1 MTYLSASR
9 RDGPCG
15 DITFSFR
22 VKNNFNSA
30 VPSLQIMSVCCQ
42 CWTTLQMKELRI
54 HFAENGFLIKL
65 DLEQHKCTTWL
76 QLTPNKC
83 AAKDVIYLNVFL
95 SLLFLNTV
103 LFFPYLL
110 LSYHV
115 LFIRPYNLPANA
127 ASTNACWEAPFFCLL
142 CHY

>member
-83 AAKDVIYLNVFL
+83 AAKDLNLFECISLIIIFEYCLVLPLFAFIL
-95 SLLFLNTV
+95 SCLV
-103 LFFPYLL
+103 Y
-110 LSYHV
+110 
-115 LFIRPYNLPANA
+115 PALQF
-127 ASTNACWEAPFFCLL
+127 TRKCRKYECM
-142 CHY
+142 